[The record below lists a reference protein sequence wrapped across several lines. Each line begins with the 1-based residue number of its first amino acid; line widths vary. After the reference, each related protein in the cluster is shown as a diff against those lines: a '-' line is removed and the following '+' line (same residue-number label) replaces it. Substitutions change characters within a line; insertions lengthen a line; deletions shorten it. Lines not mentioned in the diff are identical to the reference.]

1 VDPLRFER
9 HRLNAQISS
18 LAMIFARSGMTPM
31 RSAAPPTD
39 AVPFAGSPRMRRISL
54 GRSGR
59 PNAPV
64 ILPPQ
69 TRGLVSCLS
78 QREDL
83 GQCHALAG
91 GDAALRQALGTVD
104 RLKAD
109 GRSSLGQESSGA
121 IRNIIGVSKGIR
133 DDDWASVLRYGGP
146 EVYKAAVK
154 IVLNV
159 LFPGLGPL
167 IDRVT
172 EEVVQSR
179 VDLVE
184 GLIKA
189 AKARDQQ
196 KIAQLTI
203 EFYLVM
209 NIIPSCAIVPPGDFK
224 NATCGSIGEVVQALA
239 KSGGELTDFAVN
251 RLEDVLNLVGID
263 TGRPF
268 FSECGTSSNYYAS
281 RYLRCLHRGVYR
293 AQGWEDVEGVVASH
307 NNRCRRHYG
316 GPPKECHVQSSLGPI
331 CEPLNSQFRS
341 NVRDVSAGLTSAARA
356 YVGSM
361 RSFVQSKGVRA
372 CAADFDRIELR
383 QFTDQCE
390 SSLRKRIPL
399 LGAVGPQARLREGD
413 TARLR
418 QGDEGAR
425 LRVVGDHHARAGALG
440 RRGHQRF
447 RALGRLSRYGATGRN
462 CPRCAG
468 SLRRR
473 VPTGGSGAW
482 SMRGCSAQQVERH
495 LVRLCPRRRPSSCRG
510 NRHEGLL

>member
-1 VDPLRFER
+1 
-9 HRLNAQISS
+9 
-18 LAMIFARSGMTPM
+18 
-31 RSAAPPTD
+31 
-39 AVPFAGSPRMRRISL
+39 MRRISL

-399 LGAVGPQARLREGD
+399 LGDPSNNDPDCNFSSQLLSAPSAHRRACEKAIQRVSVKAMKERVCESSETITHAPVPWAAVAINVSGRWGASLD
-413 TARLR
+413 TAPP
-418 QGDEGAR
+418 DAIAR
-425 LRVVGDHHARAGALG
+425 DALG
-440 RRGHQRF
+440 RCGEGCRLAAQGPGRCVAVAHSKSNGIWF
-447 RALGRLSRYGATGRN
+447 GYAHGDDRA
-462 CPRCAG
+462 
-468 SLRRR
+468 R
-473 VPTGGSGAW
+473 VEAIA
-482 SMRGCSAQQVERH
+482 MKGCSDRAPQGTCRLEH
-495 LVRLCPRRRPSSCRG
+495 LNCR
-510 NRHEGLL
+510 